1 MIWSILIKIGNF
13 IFITDFILFVGKL
26 STNSNNGPKTN
37 RNQITK
43 IGNFWTDFTLFV
55 GKLSTN
61 GDNGPK
67 TNGNQTSNCTNAKNG
82 AKKEESDLHQDAVE
96 LKPLTDQ
103 GEIAKAVQEPK
114 PKPPPP
120 STISVNESR

>member
-1 MIWSILIKIGNF
+1 MNG
-13 IFITDFILFVGKL
+13 DD
-26 STNSNNGPKTN
+26 GPKTN
-37 RNQITK
+37 RNQIILIHFNPFWSILILSNPKKLYK
-43 IGNFWTDFTLFV
+43 IGNFITDFTLFV
-55 GKLSTN
+55 AN

>member
-1 MIWSILIKIGNF
+1 MTFFQRLRPYSRLHRAKRLYKIENF
-13 IFITDFILFVGKL
+13 I
-26 STNSNNGPKTN
+26 
-37 RNQITK
+37 
-43 IGNFWTDFTLFV
+43 TDFTLFV

-67 TNGNQTSNCTNAKNG
+67 ANGNQSSNCTNAKNG

>member
-1 MIWSILIKIGNF
+1 MDQKPTEIKSLRSIFIHFGPFWSYLIGNF
-13 IFITDFILFVGKL
+13 I
-26 STNSNNGPKTN
+26 
-37 RNQITK
+37 
-43 IGNFWTDFTLFV
+43 TDFTLFV